1 VDAACAPALNGLHE
15 SAPGPEYPVYVT
27 KAPPPPPD
35 GLHVDLADGCATLSW
50 GEVLGVTEYR
60 LYAQSAAEL
69 DAIRPED
76 CWKVMERAAA
86 SSRMKR
92 AARAREFLLYV
103 STKSLKEGSTEVHEQ
118 EIGHAVFGRDENY
131 ETSLD
136 NIVRVSA
143 TDLRKRIDGYFATE
157 GADEPLIFTI
167 PRGSYSPVFRW
178 REKETTP
185 EQPGDAVAAPR
196 PSRQVPYYR
205 EMPFI
210 LASAV
215 ALLLAIGC
223 LFFWRQNQALSRA
236 NNRLDGKP
244 ALAALWSRF
253 LNSPR
258 QTDVVL
264 ADTSYGLLEN
274 ITDQPYTLNDYLSY
288 SYLAKVQSSNM
299 SADRKADLAMIME
312 RDHGS
317 IGDFRAVQ
325 RIWALDPT
333 SPKLVLN
340 YAREYSADSIKRDNV
355 ILIGGQNSNPWQ
367 DLFSSQLGF
376 TVEYDAALDK
386 SYVKNSNPRPGEQT
400 SYPVTFSPGGI
411 VGYGFVAYLPNPS
424 HTADALLIA
433 GTDSQ
438 ATEAAAEFVT
448 SEDLL
453 EKLFK
458 KFPSKQLPYF
468 SVLLKTARLSGTPL
482 TEDIVAYKT
491 Y

>member
-1 VDAACAPALNGLHE
+1 M
-15 SAPGPEYPVYVT
+15 
-27 KAPPPPPD
+27 
-35 GLHVDLADGCATLSW
+35 
-50 GEVLGVTEYR
+50 GVNEMSSKR
-60 LYAQSAAEL
+60 REEM
-69 DAIRPED
+69 DAIRSED

-86 SSRMKR
+86 SSQLKR
-92 AARAREFLLYV
+92 AARAREFLFYV
-103 STKSLKEGSTEVHEQ
+103 ATKSLKENSTDVHEQ
-118 EIGHAVFGRDENY
+118 EIGHAVFGRDKDY

-143 TDLRKRIDGYFATE
+143 TDLRKRIDSYFATE
-157 GADEPLIFTI
+157 GADEPLIFEI

-178 REKETTP
+178 REKEAPP
-185 EQPGDAVAAPR
+185 EQPEAAVEMPQRPAA
-196 PSRQVPYYR
+196 YYR
-205 EMPFI
+205 QWPFVLVSA
-210 LASAV
+210 LALALAV
-215 ALLLAIGC
+215 GC
-223 LFFWRQNQALSRA
+223 VFFWRQNRALFKA
-236 NNRLDGKP
+236 GDKLDGRP
-244 ALAALWSRF
+244 ALAMLWSRF
-253 LNSPR
+253 FDSPR

-274 ITDQPYTLNDYLSY
+274 ITNQPYTLNEYLSY
-288 SYLAKVQSSNM
+288 GYLSKIQASNM
-299 SADRKADLAMIME
+299 SADRKADLSMIME

-317 IGDFRAVQ
+317 VGDFRAVQ
-325 RIWALDPT
+325 QIWALDP
-333 SPKLVLN
+333 SSQRLVLA
-340 YAREYSADSIKRDNV
+340 YAREYSAESIKRDNV

-367 DLFSSQLGF
+367 DLFSNQLGY
-376 TVEYDAALDK
+376 TVEYDAKLDR
-386 SYVKNSNPRPGEQT
+386 SYVKNSRPRAGEQA

-448 SEDLL
+448 SESSL

-482 TEDIVAYKT
+482 TEEIVAYRT

>member
-1 VDAACAPALNGLHE
+1 MSSKRRE
-15 SAPGPEYPVYVT
+15 EM
-27 KAPPPPPD
+27 
-35 GLHVDLADGCATLSW
+35 
-50 GEVLGVTEYR
+50 E
-60 LYAQSAAEL
+60 
-69 DAIRPED
+69 AIRPEE

-86 SSRMKR
+86 SSQLKR
-92 AARAREFLLYV
+92 AARAREFLFYV
-103 STKSLKEGSTEVHEQ
+103 ATKSLNEGCTEVHEQ
-118 EIGHAVFGRDENY
+118 EIGHAVFGRDKDY

-143 TDLRKRIDGYFATE
+143 TDLRKRIDSYFATE
-157 GADEPLIFTI
+157 GAEEPLIFEI

-178 REKETTP
+178 REKEAPP
-185 EQPGDAVAAPR
+185 EQLEVAIEVPTPAL
-196 PSRQVPYYR
+196 QIPYYR
-205 EMPFI
+205 QLPFLLVSGLALI
-210 LASAV
+210 LAAS
-215 ALLLAIGC
+215 C
-223 LFFWRQNQALSRA
+223 LMLWRQNQALSK
-236 NNRLDGKP
+236 NGNRLDGKP
-244 ALAALWSRF
+244 ALTALWSRF
-253 LNSPR
+253 LYSSR

-274 ITDQPYTLNDYLSY
+274 ITNQPYTLNEYLSY
-288 SYLAKVQSSNM
+288 SYLTKIQSSNM
-299 SADRKADLAMIME
+299 SADRKADLSMIME

-325 RIWALDPT
+325 RIWALDPD
-333 SPKLVLN
+333 SPKLVLA

-355 ILIGGQNSNPWQ
+355 IVIGGQNSNPWQ

-376 TVEYDAALDK
+376 TVEYDAAGDR
-386 SYVKNSNPRPGEQT
+386 SYVKNSNPRPGEQA
-400 SYPVTFSPGGI
+400 SYPVTFRPDGI

-448 SEDLL
+448 SEASL
-453 EKLFK
+453 EKLFM

-482 TEDIVAYKT
+482 TEDIVVVHT

>member
-1 VDAACAPALNGLHE
+1 M
-15 SAPGPEYPVYVT
+15 SI
-27 KAPPPPPD
+27 K
-35 GLHVDLADGCATLSW
+35 W
-50 GEVLGVTEYR
+50 RFIKGVRVMTSKRKE
-60 LYAQSAAEL
+60 EM

-86 SSRMKR
+86 SSQLKR
-92 AARAREFLLYV
+92 AARAREFLFYV
-103 STKSLKEGSTEVHEQ
+103 ATKSLKDGCNDVHEQ

-143 TDLRKRIDGYFATE
+143 TDLRKRIDGYFSTE
-157 GADEPLIFTI
+157 GADEPLIFEI

-178 REKETTP
+178 RQKETPP
-185 EQPGDAVAAPR
+185 EQPEEVAEAPQ
-196 PSRQVPYYR
+196 PAPQIPFYRQL
-205 EMPFI
+205 PF
-210 LASAV
+210 LLVSAL
-215 ALLLAIGC
+215 ALLLAVGC
-223 LFFWRQNQALSRA
+223 VYFWQQSQILSKA

-253 LNSPR
+253 FNSPR

-274 ITDQPYTLNDYLSY
+274 ITNQPYTLNDYLSY
-288 SYLAKVQSSNM
+288 SYLAGVQTSGM

-317 IGDFRAVQ
+317 IGDFRSVQ

-333 SPKLVLN
+333 SSKLVLD
-340 YAREYSADSIKRDNV
+340 YAREFSADSVKRDNV

-367 DLFSSQLGF
+367 DLFSSQLGL
-376 TVEYDAALDK
+376 TVEYDAAHDR
-386 SYVKNSNPRPGEQT
+386 SYVKNSNPRPGEQA
-400 SYPVTFSPGGI
+400 SYPVTFGPGGI

-448 SEDLL
+448 SEASL

-458 KFPSKQLPYF
+458 KFPSKQVPYF

-482 TEDIVAYKT
+482 TEEIVAYRT

>member
-1 VDAACAPALNGLHE
+1 M
-15 SAPGPEYPVYVT
+15 
-27 KAPPPPPD
+27 
-35 GLHVDLADGCATLSW
+35 
-50 GEVLGVTEYR
+50 
-60 LYAQSAAEL
+60 

-76 CWKVMERAAA
+76 CWKVIERAAA
-86 SSRMKR
+86 SSQLKR
-92 AARAREFLLYV
+92 AARAREFLFYV
-103 STKSLKEGSTEVHEQ
+103 GTRSLKEGCSEVHEQ

-143 TDLRKRIDGYFATE
+143 TDLRKRIDSYFATE
-157 GADEPLIFTI
+157 GADEPLIFEI

-178 REKETTP
+178 REKEEPP
-185 EQPGDAVAAPR
+185 EQPEAAVEPPQAAPQI
-196 PSRQVPYYR
+196 PYYRQVP
-205 EMPFI
+205 FLLVSVLALI
-210 LASAV
+210 LAITSV
-215 ALLLAIGC
+215 
-223 LFFWRQNQALSRA
+223 FFWQRSRTLLKA
-236 NNRLDGKP
+236 ENGLDGKP

-274 ITDQPYTLNDYLSY
+274 ITNQPYTLNEYLNY
-288 SYLAKVQSSNM
+288 SYLSKIQASSM
-299 SADRKADLAMIME
+299 SADRKADLSMIME

-325 RIWALDPT
+325 RIWSLDPA
-333 SPKLVLN
+333 SSRLVLA

-376 TVEYDAALDK
+376 TVEYDAARDR
-386 SYVKNSNPRPGEQT
+386 SYVKNSNPQPGEQT

-448 SEDLL
+448 SEASL
-453 EKLFK
+453 EKLFR
-458 KFPSKQLPYF
+458 KFPSRQLPYF

-482 TEDIVAYKT
+482 TEEIVAVRT

>member
-1 VDAACAPALNGLHE
+1 ME
-15 SAPGPEYPVYVT
+15 
-27 KAPPPPPD
+27 
-35 GLHVDLADGCATLSW
+35 
-50 GEVLGVTEYR
+50 
-60 LYAQSAAEL
+60 
-69 DAIRPED
+69 AIRPEE

-86 SSRMKR
+86 SSQLKR
-92 AARAREFLLYV
+92 AARAREFLFYV
-103 STKSLKEGSTEVHEQ
+103 ATKSLNEGCTEVHEQ
-118 EIGHAVFGRDENY
+118 EIGHAVFGRDKDY

-143 TDLRKRIDGYFATE
+143 TDLRKRIDSYFATE
-157 GADEPLIFTI
+157 GAEEPLIFEI

-178 REKETTP
+178 REKEAPP
-185 EQPGDAVAAPR
+185 EQLEVAIEVPTPAL
-196 PSRQVPYYR
+196 QIPYYR
-205 EMPFI
+205 QLPFLLVSGLALI
-210 LASAV
+210 LAAS
-215 ALLLAIGC
+215 C
-223 LFFWRQNQALSRA
+223 LMLWRQNQALSK
-236 NNRLDGKP
+236 NGNRLDGKP
-244 ALAALWSRF
+244 ALTALWSRF
-253 LNSPR
+253 LYSSR

-274 ITDQPYTLNDYLSY
+274 ITNQPYTLNEYLSY
-288 SYLAKVQSSNM
+288 SYLTKIQSSNM
-299 SADRKADLAMIME
+299 SADRKADLSMIME

-325 RIWALDPT
+325 RIWALDPD
-333 SPKLVLN
+333 SPKLVLA

-355 ILIGGQNSNPWQ
+355 IVIGGQNSNPWQ

-376 TVEYDAALDK
+376 TVEYDAAGDR
-386 SYVKNSNPRPGEQT
+386 SYVKNSNPRPGEQA
-400 SYPVTFSPGGI
+400 SYPVTFRPDGI

-448 SEDLL
+448 SEASLK
-453 EKLFK
+453 KLFM

-482 TEDIVAYKT
+482 TEDIVVVHT

>member
-1 VDAACAPALNGLHE
+1 M
-15 SAPGPEYPVYVT
+15 
-27 KAPPPPPD
+27 
-35 GLHVDLADGCATLSW
+35 
-50 GEVLGVTEYR
+50 
-60 LYAQSAAEL
+60 
-69 DAIRPED
+69 DAIRAED

-86 SSRMKR
+86 SSQLKR
-92 AARAREFLLYV
+92 AARAREFLFYV
-103 STKSLKEGSTEVHEQ
+103 ATKSLKEGCTEVHEQ

-143 TDLRKRIDGYFATE
+143 TDLRKRIDSYFATE
-157 GADEPLIFTI
+157 GADEPLIFEI

-178 REKETTP
+178 REKETVP
-185 EQPGDAVAAPR
+185 EQSEEAAGAAR
-196 PSRQVPYYR
+196 PAPPVPYYR
-205 EMPFI
+205 QLPFLLMSALALI
-210 LASAV
+210 LV
-215 ALLLAIGC
+215 AGC
-223 LFFWRQNQALSRA
+223 LALWRQNLVLSKA
-236 NNRLDGKP
+236 NNRLEGKP
-244 ALAALWSRF
+244 ALTMLWSRF
-253 LNSPR
+253 LHSPR
-258 QTDVVL
+258 QTDIVL

-274 ITDQPYTLNDYLSY
+274 ITNQPYTLSEYLSY
-288 SYLAKVQSSNM
+288 GYLTKIQSSNM
-299 SADRKADLAMIME
+299 SADRKADLSMIME

-317 IGDFRAVQ
+317 VGDFRAVE

-333 SPKLVLN
+333 SSRLVLN

-376 TVEYDAALDK
+376 TVEYDAALDR
-386 SYVKNSNPRPGEQT
+386 SYVKNSNPRPGEQA
-400 SYPVTFSPGGI
+400 SYPVTFHPDGI

-448 SEDLL
+448 SEDSL

-458 KFPSKQLPYF
+458 KFPPKQLPYF

-482 TEDIVAYKT
+482 TEDIVAVRT